1 MLEVNLTILFI
12 FFTSYVCNHY
22 IVSYKSSAIYPLHRC
37 FRSDISRSNNNNNHI
52 RVMNSKII
60 ILNKLHLSSI
70 LNDDHDS
77 SDQSKDGLYS
87 SDSSTAAATLTNNTT
102 NVTNAYDIHDIIGI
116 TAKYVVS
123 ITSVVFIMTSNS
135 IIPTYYILCGV
146 MNSITSK
153 ALKSIIRQPRPK
165 ESKKP
170 GYGMPSSH
178 AQSISFFTCVLC
190 LKLLIHSVVPH
201 WIQQQPFLS
210 ATTDLS
216 LLNPYSLAQSLTIT
230 IALITYS
237 YYAW

>member
-1 MLEVNLTILFI
+1 MFVTITLFI
-12 FFTSYVCNHY
+12 FFTSYLCNQY
-22 IVSYKSSAIYPLHRC
+22 VVSYRLNIIYPSHRC
-37 FRSDISRSNNNNNHI
+37 FSNDISSSNNNYI

-60 ILNKLHLSSI
+60 NKLHLSSI
-70 LNDDHDS
+70 HNDDQDYL
-77 SDQSKDGLYS
+77 DQSNSKLHS
-87 SDSSTAAATLTNNTT
+87 SDSSEVVIITNTT
-102 NVTNAYDIHDIIGI
+102 STNAYDIHDIIGI

-146 MNSITSK
+146 INSIISK
-153 ALKSIIRQPRPK
+153 VLKNIIRQPRPK

-190 LKLLIHSVVPH
+190 LKLLIHGVAPH
-201 WIQQQPFLS
+201 WIHQSSLS
-210 ATTDLS
+210 SPDPS
-216 LLNPYSLAQSLTIT
+216 LLNPYSLVQSLTIT
-230 IALITYS
+230 IALTTYS

>member
-1 MLEVNLTILFI
+1 MLEVTIFI
-12 FFTSYVCNHY
+12 FFTSYLCNHY
-22 IVSYKSSAIYPLHRC
+22 IVSYKSNIIHPLHNRC
-37 FRSDISRSNNNNNHI
+37 CSSGISRSNNNRI
-52 RVMNSKII
+52 QVMNSI
-60 ILNKLHLSSI
+60 ILNKLHLCSI
-70 LNDDHDS
+70 HNDDHDS
-77 SDQSKDGLYS
+77 HDQFNDELCS
-87 SDSSTAAATLTNNTT
+87 SNSSTAVRLTNSTTT
-102 NVTNAYDIHDIIGI
+102 NTYDIHDVIGI

-123 ITSVVFIMTSNS
+123 ITSAVFIMTSSS

-146 MNSITSK
+146 INSITSK

-190 LKLLIHSVVPH
+190 LKLLTHSVFLH
-201 WIQQQPFLS
+201 WIQQPLS
-210 ATTDLS
+210 ISAADPS
-216 LLNPYSLAQSLTIT
+216 LLNPCSLAQSLTII

>member
-1 MLEVNLTILFI
+1 MLEVLLTILF
-12 FFTSYVCNHY
+12 FFISYLC

-37 FRSDISRSNNNNNHI
+37 FRSDISRINNYNHI

-60 ILNKLHLSSI
+60 ILNRLHLSSI
-70 LNDDHDS
+70 LNDDHDN
-77 SDQSKDGLYS
+77 SDQSNDGLYS
-87 SDSSTAAATLTNNTT
+87 TDSSSAAATLTNNST
-102 NVTNAYDIHDIIGI
+102 TNAYDIHDIIGI

-153 ALKSIIRQPRPK
+153 ALKSIIKQPRPK

-201 WIQQQPFLS
+201 WIQQQPSLS

>member
-1 MLEVNLTILFI
+1 MFEVSLTISI
-12 FFTSYVCNHY
+12 FFTSYLCNQY
-22 IVSYKSSAIYPLHRC
+22 VISYKLNIIYPSFRC
-37 FRSDISRSNNNNNHI
+37 FSNDISCSNNNYI
-52 RVMNSKII
+52 RVMNTGSKII
-60 ILNKLHLSSI
+60 NKLHLSSI
-70 LNDDHDS
+70 HNDDQDYLNQSNDDLHS
-77 SDQSKDGLYS
+77 SE
-87 SDSSTAAATLTNNTT
+87 SST
-102 NVTNAYDIHDIIGI
+102 VVIITNATTSTNKYDIHDFIGI

-123 ITSVVFIMTSNS
+123 ISSVVFIMTSNS

-146 MNSITSK
+146 INSIISK

-190 LKLLIHSVVPH
+190 LKLLIHGVAPH
-201 WIQQQPFLS
+201 WIQQPSLS
-210 ATTDLS
+210 SPDPS

-230 IALITYS
+230 FALITYS

>member
-1 MLEVNLTILFI
+1 
-12 FFTSYVCNHY
+12 
-22 IVSYKSSAIYPLHRC
+22 
-37 FRSDISRSNNNNNHI
+37 
-52 RVMNSKII
+52 MNTGSKII
-60 ILNKLHLSSI
+60 NKLHLSSI
-70 LNDDHDS
+70 HNDDQDYLNQSNDDLHS
-77 SDQSKDGLYS
+77 SE
-87 SDSSTAAATLTNNTT
+87 SST
-102 NVTNAYDIHDIIGI
+102 VVIITNATTSTNKYDIHDFIGI

-123 ITSVVFIMTSNS
+123 ISSVVFIMTSNS

-146 MNSITSK
+146 INSIISK

-190 LKLLIHSVVPH
+190 LKLLIHGVAPH
-201 WIQQQPFLS
+201 WIQQLS
-210 ATTDLS
+210 LSSPDPS

-230 IALITYS
+230 FALITYS